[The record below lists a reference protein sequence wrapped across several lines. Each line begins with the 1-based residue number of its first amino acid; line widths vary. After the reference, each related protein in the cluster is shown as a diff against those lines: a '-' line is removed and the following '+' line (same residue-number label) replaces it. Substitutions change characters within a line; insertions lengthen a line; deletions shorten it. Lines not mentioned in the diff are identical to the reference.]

1 MKKMFVLLLA
11 AAITA
16 TSWATPSKSPVS
28 EKVLNAFA
36 SEFKNVTDARWA
48 SAEDFY
54 IVTFTLNKETYK
66 AWFTDEGGM
75 EALQR
80 NVTLAQMNVLSA
92 KAAEEL
98 KQKGEL
104 VSIVEVNQKGEL
116 YYVVTTDDAKM
127 VSTYKVQIDGTIS
140 KLSRK
145 KK

>member
-1 MKKMFVLLLA
+1 MKKMFVLLMA
-11 AAITA
+11 VAITA

-36 SEFKNVTDARWA
+36 SEFKNVTDAKWA
-48 SAEDFY
+48 STEDFY
-54 IVTFTLNKETYK
+54 IVTFTLNSETYK

-80 NVTLAQMNVLSA
+80 NVTLAQMNVL
-92 KAAEEL
+92 AARATEEL
-98 KQKGEL
+98 KEKGE
-104 VSIVEVNQKGEL
+104 VVAITEVNQKGQL
-116 YYVVTTDDAKM
+116 YYMVTTDNGKAAT
-127 VSTYKVQIDGTIS
+127 TYKVLIDGTVS